1 MADGGWLRG
10 EGGRGKI
17 RAASFFSP
25 GKGMT
30 YATHDD
36 DNDERKKNLY
46 KEVRYLGI
54 MNMTQ
59 QRQGKGNEG
68 NMMKGRRG
76 ICIVC
81 VCVYWMEIG
90 QTDRQI

>member
-1 MADGGWLRG
+1 
-10 EGGRGKI
+10 
-17 RAASFFSP
+17 
-25 GKGMT
+25 MT

-59 QRQGKGNEG
+59 PREGKGNEG

-81 VCVYWMEIG
+81 VCVCIYWMEIG
-90 QTDRQI
+90 QTDRYN

>member
-1 MADGGWLRG
+1 MAEG
-10 EGGRGKI
+10 EGGKSGQ
-17 RAASFFSP
+17 RAFFS

-59 QRQGKGNEG
+59 QREGKGNEG

-90 QTDRQI
+90 QTDSQT

>member
-1 MADGGWLRG
+1 
-10 EGGRGKI
+10 
-17 RAASFFSP
+17 
-25 GKGMT
+25 MT

-59 QRQGKGNEG
+59 QREGKGNEG

-81 VCVYWMEIG
+81 ECVYLLDG
-90 QTDRQI
+90 DRADRQTDIIESKRASRMLEDSVSFPFYT

>member
-1 MADGGWLRG
+1 
-10 EGGRGKI
+10 
-17 RAASFFSP
+17 
-25 GKGMT
+25 MT

-36 DNDERKKNLY
+36 DNDERKKIFI

-59 QRQGKGNEG
+59 QRERKGNEG
-68 NMMKGRRG
+68 NMMKGRRE

-90 QTDRQI
+90 QTDRQT

>member
-17 RAASFFSP
+17 RAASFFS

-46 KEVRYLGI
+46 KEVRHLGI

-59 QRQGKGNEG
+59 QREGKGKE
-68 NMMKGRRG
+68 MK
-76 ICIVC
+76 
-81 VCVYWMEIG
+81 
-90 QTDRQI
+90 

>member
-10 EGGRGKI
+10 KGEGEKSGQ
-17 RAASFFSP
+17 RAFFS

-46 KEVRYLGI
+46 KEVRYLP
-54 MNMTQ
+54 
-59 QRQGKGNEG
+59 
-68 NMMKGRRG
+68 
-76 ICIVC
+76 
-81 VCVYWMEIG
+81 
-90 QTDRQI
+90 

>member
-1 MADGGWLRG
+1 MA
-10 EGGRGKI
+10 EGGGGKGENQG
-17 RAASFFSP
+17 SELFL

-46 KEVRYLGI
+46 KEVRHLGI

-59 QRQGKGNEG
+59 QREGKGKE
-68 NMMKGRRG
+68 MK
-76 ICIVC
+76 
-81 VCVYWMEIG
+81 
-90 QTDRQI
+90 

>member
-1 MADGGWLRG
+1 MAEG
-10 EGGRGKI
+10 EGGKSGQ
-17 RAASFFSP
+17 RAFFFS

-36 DNDERKKNLY
+36 DNDGRKKNLY

-59 QRQGKGNEG
+59 QREGKGNEG

-81 VCVYWMEIG
+81 VFTGW
-90 QTDRQI
+90 R